1 MTPWRSWAVAWRNQA
16 HHCPPCLANVRS
28 SHCEAESRTQI
39 FDQNPQSQSLP
50 FPVVSPSP
58 RLPLCLELGVC
69 SHGKRA
75 QHPFPPFCSHSRD
88 EGGLRS
94 LNLMQVLQDRY
105 QFCCPVP
112 RFLPGNWRREKNV
125 SASAQLGDLQELS
138 AWRLQDLNWSGSS
151 AMRGLVLYPL
161 QRGILFQTS
170 SVRSGIHVPQ
180 SFPRFRL
187 VQI

>member
-1 MTPWRSWAVAWRNQA
+1 MWGPATVKQRAGPRYLTRTHSPRVFPSPLSAPHPGSPFALNWEYVAMGKE
-16 HHCPPCLANVRS
+16 HS
-28 SHCEAESRTQI
+28 T
-39 FDQNPQSQSLP
+39 P
-50 FPVVSPSP
+50 FPLSAHIPEMRVGY
-58 RLPLCLELGVC
+58 C
-69 SHGKRA
+69 
-75 QHPFPPFCSHSRD
+75 
-88 EGGLRS
+88 S

-151 AMRGLVLYPL
+151 AMRGLALYPL